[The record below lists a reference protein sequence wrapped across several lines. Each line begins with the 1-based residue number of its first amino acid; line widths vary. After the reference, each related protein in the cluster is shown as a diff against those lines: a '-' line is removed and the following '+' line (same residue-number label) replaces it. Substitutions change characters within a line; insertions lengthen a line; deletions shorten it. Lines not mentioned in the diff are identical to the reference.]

1 MSDEPVTLIDF
12 FEVPAAGEDE
22 FLAAWESAT
31 DHLLARGVY
40 LETALHRSLSPDA
53 RFRFANVAR
62 CHSPR
67 ALQESHGQ
75 RDFPGQLQ
83 RYSSHAALYR
93 LEREDRAGAEESG
106 AVVVI
111 DPFRVAPEADGV
123 FLAGWD
129 GALSAFREQRG
140 YLATALYRSLSAAVD
155 FRFVELTA
163 WSGADAYEEALHHP
177 GFLARTNMRRS
188 HIPFR
193 SYPALYTTFR

>member
-111 DPFRVAPEADGV
+111 DPFRVAPE
-123 FLAGWD
+123 
-129 GALSAFREQRG
+129 
-140 YLATALYRSLSAAVD
+140 
-155 FRFVELTA
+155 
-163 WSGADAYEEALHHP
+163 
-177 GFLARTNMRRS
+177 
-188 HIPFR
+188 
-193 SYPALYTTFR
+193 